1 MINPIYF
8 FLWWVMW
15 MAWIEGRDGISI
27 EGYGYVDGYDDN

>member
-15 MAWIEGRDGISI
+15 LEGYDAITD
-27 EGYGYVDGYDDN
+27 EGYGYEDGYDDN

>member
-15 MAWIEGRDGISI
+15 FEGWDGISI